1 MLNSGFKTIS
11 DFENIQ
17 KVLSENDITWKTTQ
31 KRIPERPLEDSR
43 WMIKVFLKARYFEN
57 LKHID
62 DDSIRENLYS
72 LRTILNKFSHGV
84 RSSFFN
90 LFTDS
95 LDEYEAV
102 IEKDIL
108 DEVYKSSK
116 YNKQDVVL
124 LSSKIVDFLNSLL
137 KTKYYTGREK
147 ENLTKMLERMI
158 TIKKTYER

>member
-1 MLNSGFKTIS
+1 
-11 DFENIQ
+11 
-17 KVLSENDITWKTTQ
+17 
-31 KRIPERPLEDSR
+31 
-43 WMIKVFLKARYFEN
+43 MIKVFLKARYFEN

-84 RSSFFN
+84 RSSFIN

-95 LDEYEAV
+95 LDEYDAV

-116 YNKQDVVL
+116 YSKQDVVL
-124 LSSKIVDFLNSLL
+124 LSSKIVKFLQNYSILHCL
-137 KTKYYTGREK
+137 YVH
-147 ENLTKMLERMI
+147 NLIFQKNLCFVLANVVDKDQYNQFLI
-158 TIKKTYER
+158 F